1 MVSAASQ
8 DMIQCV
14 IKAETDQWSRILQ
27 ILNVNSF
34 LLDYTDFWGRN
45 DPDML
50 EVGNGNL
57 TLEQEHSHFGLWAM
71 MKGPLLM
78 GTDLTK
84 LSKEQIGI
92 LQNKHLLAFNQDA
105 VVGQPAKPYKWGI
118 NPDWT
123 FNSTYPAMYWSGASN
138 NGTMVA
144 LFNPTNS
151 TMKMTADYA
160 EIPQLESR
168 GCYDVTDV
176 WSGKNLGCKEKK
188 VEAKVMAHDTAIF
201 LFGKECK

>member
-1 MVSAASQ
+1 
-8 DMIQCV
+8 
-14 IKAETDQWSRILQ
+14 
-27 ILNVNSF
+27 
-34 LLDYTDFWGRN
+34 
-45 DPDML
+45 ML

-84 LSKEQIGI
+84 LTKEQISV
-92 LQNKHLLAFNQDA
+92 LQNKHLLAFNQDPI
-105 VVGQPAKPYKWGI
+105 VGLPAKPYKWGI

-123 FNSTYPAMYWSGASN
+123 FNSTYPAMYWSGASS

-144 LFNPTNS
+144 MFNPTNS

-160 EIPQLESR
+160 EIPQLVKG
-168 GCYDVTDV
+168 GCYDVVNV
-176 WSGKNLGCKEKK
+176 WSGKDMGCKEKS
-188 VEAKVMAHDTAIF
+188 VTAEVAAHDTAIF
-201 LFGKECK
+201 LMSEKCR